1 MWVKNVSETFSQ
13 ICVNFFFTDFK
24 KFPWWFF
31 FMFGH
36 LSLVTTAAQAACV
49 AVPVPVPVHQNLY
62 RFYCIF
68 NLFQVT

>member
-1 MWVKNVSETFSQ
+1 
-13 ICVNFFFTDFK
+13 
-24 KFPWWFF
+24 
-31 FMFGH
+31 MFGH

-49 AVPVPVPVHQNLY
+49 AVPVTVPVPVHQNLY

>member
-1 MWVKNVSETFSQ
+1 MFLRHFLKYVLISFSQ
-13 ICVNFFFTDFK
+13 TLRNFLGD
-24 KFPWWFF
+24 FF

-36 LSLVTTAAQAACV
+36 LSLVTTAAQATCV
-49 AVPVPVPVHQNLY
+49 AVPVPVHQNLY

>member
-1 MWVKNVSETFSQ
+1 MFLRHFLKYVLISFSQ
-13 ICVNFFFTDFK
+13 TLRNFLGD
-24 KFPWWFF
+24 FF

-36 LSLVTTAAQAACV
+36 LSLVTTAAQATCV
-49 AVPVPVPVHQNLY
+49 AVPVPVPVPVHQNLY